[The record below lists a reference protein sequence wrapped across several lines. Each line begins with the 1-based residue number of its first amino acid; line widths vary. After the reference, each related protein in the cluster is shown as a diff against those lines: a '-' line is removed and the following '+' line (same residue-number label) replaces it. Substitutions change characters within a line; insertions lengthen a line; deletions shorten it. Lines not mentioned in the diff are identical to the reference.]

1 MPYATAADLRQR
13 FASSEIA
20 CLDEDGDD
28 RLTGALADASAEVDA
43 HIHDL
48 YELPLP
54 AGPWSLLRAAACDL
68 ARQRLY
74 DDEAPDTVRNAADRA
89 RKRLRELASGATAL
103 VDEAGRR
110 APRRPLVQATAPEP
124 VMTRDALVDA

>member
-1 MPYATAADLRQR
+1 MPYATPADLRQR
-13 FASSEIA
+13 FESSEVD
-20 CLDEDGDD
+20 CLDDAGDD
-28 RLTGALADASAEVDA
+28 RLTSAVADASAEIDA

-54 AGPWSLLRAAACDL
+54 AGPWPLLRAAACDL

-74 DDEAPDTVRNAADRA
+74 DNEAPDTVRYAADRA
-89 RKRLRELASGATAL
+89 RKRLRELASGGTAI
-103 VDEAGRR
+103 VSEAGQR

-124 VMTRDALVDA
+124 VMTRDALADA

>member
-1 MPYATAADLRQR
+1 MYATADDLRQR

-20 CLDEDGDD
+20 CLDAAGDD
-28 RLTGALADASAEVDA
+28 RLTSALIDASAEADA
-43 HIHDL
+43 MIGQL

-54 AGPWSLLRAAACDL
+54 AGTWLLLRSAVCDI

-74 DDEAPDTVRNAADRA
+74 DDEAPDTVRHAADRA
-89 RKRLRELASGATAL
+89 RKRLRELAAGATAL
-103 VDEAGRR
+103 VNESGEQ

-124 VMTRDALVDA
+124 VMTRDALADA